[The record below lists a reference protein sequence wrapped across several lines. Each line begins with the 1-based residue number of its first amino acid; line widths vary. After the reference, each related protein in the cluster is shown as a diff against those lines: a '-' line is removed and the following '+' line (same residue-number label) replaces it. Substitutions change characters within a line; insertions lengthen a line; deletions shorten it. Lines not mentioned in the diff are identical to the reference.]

1 MVTRILPKLILH
13 IDINKTIM
21 LGDSNQSQSLESS
34 LLTLLC
40 EYPLGIIDKNTNE
53 WILIK
58 KDLNNKKYNEGLISY
73 MDYLRI
79 QYPQKTANEIQDN
92 QTRIKYNLNINKI
105 KRELAEKFIDKGSP
119 GELLKNQINQIIES
133 LKIPDNIL
141 EKMNRGY
148 YSKKQKEL
156 YNNGYIQIL
165 KSFFN
170 SMIQLT
176 KSERHFSIIFRS
188 FGDDIES
195 ITSEFNEFCKGKH
208 PLYPNIYFDGTHKSK
223 NYLIGRFQYGILYR
237 YSKNLNDIFLVIGT
251 KKRFKNP
258 KPNNLYEFYN
268 NDIKDGNVIIIE
280 GGINIYNYIMEKI
293 YIDDYYTFAIF
304 DEYEIWLENDNLKEY
319 SKPFYINP
327 YERKI
332 HQIFF
337 DDNIVYEKKISIV
350 DCRNIITGETI
361 PDNKIKNK
369 YIIKTDINVLLDDFY
384 FSKKILEAELN
395 RKKDFENDNNR
406 LEDKIMRLKKIINDS
421 YHYLNEALKTNENLS
436 FTEYICKFIS
446 ANKLYIDEGK

>member
-40 EYPLGIIDKNTNE
+40 EYPLGIIDKNTKE
-53 WILIK
+53 WTLIK

-79 QYPQKTANEIQDN
+79 KYPQKTANEIQDN
-92 QTRIKYNLNINKI
+92 QTRIKYNLNVNKI

-251 KKRFKNP
+251 KKRIKNP
-258 KPNNLYEFYN
+258 KPNNLYDFYN
-268 NDIKDGNVIIIE
+268 K
-280 GGINIYNYIMEKI
+280 
-293 YIDDYYTFAIF
+293 
-304 DEYEIWLENDNLKEY
+304 
-319 SKPFYINP
+319 
-327 YERKI
+327 
-332 HQIFF
+332 
-337 DDNIVYEKKISIV
+337 
-350 DCRNIITGETI
+350 
-361 PDNKIKNK
+361 
-369 YIIKTDINVLLDDFY
+369 DINDV
-384 FSKKILEAELN
+384 
-395 RKKDFENDNNR
+395 
-406 LEDKIMRLKKIINDS
+406 M
-421 YHYLNEALKTNENLS
+421 
-436 FTEYICKFIS
+436 
-446 ANKLYIDEGK
+446 